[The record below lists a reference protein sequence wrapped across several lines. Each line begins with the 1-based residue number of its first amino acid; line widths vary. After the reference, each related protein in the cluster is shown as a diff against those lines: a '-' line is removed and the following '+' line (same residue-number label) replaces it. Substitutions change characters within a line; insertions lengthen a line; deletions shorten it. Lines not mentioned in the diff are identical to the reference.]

1 MSQWVRRAMF
11 AGVLLLVAGSGAQAG
26 HEQTPAETQPSPE
39 AASASCVLRIAYA
52 TADLPLNRDS
62 FEVLLRSTSVLG
74 AALRE
79 VPGLTPQMLG
89 EDVSAELWELS
100 ENQTVERHTPTTTAL
115 LRLHVIVERSVPD
128 ADGKARQLLDALC
141 RRLEQVFS
149 ERSADALGRR
159 RDEMAR
165 AEEQVKQAERRV
177 VQVQELQQK
186 LYAEAG
192 QTELSRAAVLANLQ
206 NWERDQ
212 QELEAKLAALHA
224 RQNALLEQIAR
235 IGGEIK
241 TRAQEDP
248 VAIELQKVVELRERA
263 LAKTREQAKQALAS
277 DDQVAGGEERLALAR
292 AELAKQRQAA
302 SFAAGGSLLADL
314 SKDVVSLATDIAE
327 SEARREYFRGRLAQ
341 ARERKLLELADRYE
355 GEVAP
360 QFKAAEQGV
369 RIALDRRL
377 EAEEQLA
384 RCRPATVT
392 VLGAG
397 GEQQGQSPKR

>member
-1 MSQWVRRAMF
+1 MSQWIGKAIF
-11 AGVLLLVAGSGAQAG
+11 ASVLLLVAGSGAQAG

-74 AALRE
+74 AAVGE
-79 VPGLTPQMLG
+79 VRGLTPQMLG
-89 EDVSAELWELS
+89 EEVSAELWQLS
-100 ENQTVERHTPTTTAL
+100 ELKQMENHTAITTAL

-128 ADGKARQLLDALC
+128 ADAKARQLLAALC
-141 RRLEQVFS
+141 QRLEQVFA
-149 ERSADALGRR
+149 ERSEEALSQRR
-159 RDEMAR
+159 EEVAR
-165 AEEQVKQAERRV
+165 AAEQVQQAEQRLA
-177 VQVQELQQK
+177 QVQELQQK

-192 QTELSRAAVLANLQ
+192 QAELSQAAVLADLQ
-206 NWERDQ
+206 GWEREQ
-212 QELEAKLAALHA
+212 QEREAKLAALHA

-235 IGGEIK
+235 IGQEVK
-241 TRAQEDP
+241 ARVQEDP

-263 LAKTREQAKQALAS
+263 LEKTKEMTREGLAG
-277 DDQVAGGEERLALAR
+277 DNEIAAGEERVALAR

-302 SFAAGGSLLADL
+302 SQAAGGSLLADL
-314 SKDVVSLATDIAE
+314 NKEVVTLAADIAE

-341 ARERKLLELADRYE
+341 ARERKLLELTDRYE

-360 QFKAAEQGV
+360 QFKAAQQTV
-369 RIALDRRL
+369 RMGLDRRL